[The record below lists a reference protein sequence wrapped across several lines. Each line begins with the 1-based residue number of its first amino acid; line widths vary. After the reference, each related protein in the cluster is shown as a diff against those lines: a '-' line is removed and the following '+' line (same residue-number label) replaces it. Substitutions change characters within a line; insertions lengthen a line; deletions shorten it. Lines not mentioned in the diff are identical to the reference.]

1 VEVGDSS
8 RGTSNPVALSSEFND
23 QSGAVP
29 LTIIYASYASPEL
42 TTQSLLGNFPYLS
55 GVRTQPFPIAANET
69 GLAIDDD
76 PTQPNQVS
84 DVWFAQN
91 GYLYQLTASGA
102 GFNELLP
109 IAHSLAL
116 F

>member
-1 VEVGDSS
+1 
-8 RGTSNPVALSSEFND
+8 
-23 QSGAVP
+23 
-29 LTIIYASYASPEL
+29 LTEE
-42 TTQSLLGNFPYLS
+42 SLLPNFPYLS
-55 GVRTQPFPIAANET
+55 GVQTQPFPIAANET

-91 GYLYQLTASGA
+91 GYLYQLTAQGDRL
-102 GFNELLP
+102 NVLLP